1 MFSLVHIIIYLSIRL
16 SVYLSSAYSP
26 LGPRLWALQEDT
38 FCAIH
43 YPVLWV
49 SDEFLAHDE
58 LSENICRIKTK
69 QLPLQFHTLTSHSL
83 WIRKTLGTEW
93 ASTRLSSMIS
103 LTKIIRRD
111 DDAVRDMQVLA
122 EILMALLNSCWYCF
136 SLVEIIQSFH
146 YFRTVAIMVKLSK
159 WITLFST

>member
-1 MFSLVHIIIYLSIRL
+1 
-16 SVYLSSAYSP
+16 
-26 LGPRLWALQEDT
+26 
-38 FCAIH
+38 
-43 YPVLWV
+43 
-49 SDEFLAHDE
+49 
-58 LSENICRIKTK
+58 
-69 QLPLQFHTLTSHSL
+69 
-83 WIRKTLGTEW
+83 
-93 ASTRLSSMIS
+93 MIS

-159 WITLFST
+159 